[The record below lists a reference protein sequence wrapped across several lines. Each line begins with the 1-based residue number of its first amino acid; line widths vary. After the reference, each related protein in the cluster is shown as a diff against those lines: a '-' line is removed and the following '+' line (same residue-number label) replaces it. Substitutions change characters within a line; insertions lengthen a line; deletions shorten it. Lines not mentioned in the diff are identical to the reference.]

1 MAAGRLSTPLVA
13 AGAAC
18 WQQAVCSQHCLAWG
32 HWGLWGHPGRGGSEI
47 KAAGKGRRIR
57 EWKEG
62 SYNEQGEK
70 EIGKSCNARHEKV
83 NRK

>member
-1 MAAGRLSTPLVA
+1 MLSAHSTAWHGGTEGSGDILV
-13 AGAAC
+13 
-18 WQQAVCSQHCLAWG
+18 
-32 HWGLWGHPGRGGSEI
+32 GGSEI
-47 KAAGKGRRIR
+47 KAAGKGRRRRR